1 MLCKLSKITGNLLI
15 SFLWMAV
22 VAGVVGCYV
31 LGLKPYIVRSGSME
45 PAVRTGSLCLVDT
58 KVSYECVREGDII
71 AYKSSLGMYVTHRV
85 IRITEEGMETK
96 GDSNL
101 MADGISVTENN
112 FMGITRCSIPGL
124 GYLSAF
130 LQSVS
135 GKIMTIVF
143 IVFLCLL
150 RKVSDF

>member
-1 MLCKLSKITGNLLI
+1 MLCKLLKIAENLLI
-15 SFLWMAV
+15 YFFWIAV
-22 VAGVVGCYV
+22 MAGVVGCYL

-58 KVSYECVREGDII
+58 KASYGCVREGDII
-71 AYKSSLGMYVTHRV
+71 AYESSLGMYVTHRV

-101 MADGISVTENN
+101 TADGISVTEKN

-135 GKIMTIVF
+135 GKILTIVF
-143 IVFLCLL
+143 IVFFCLL